1 MRYLKRFNESQ
12 GDFKE
17 QLRDFCETHLAY
29 LLDNGFMVEI
39 NEFDELDGF
48 ELLIKKE
55 EEDLLRNPLFTWEEV
70 KNYIGP
76 FVFYLDKE
84 YELYKAPEKI
94 GKSEPGDV
102 GAVQSQIDSLFEP
115 FNVEEIGD
123 DNYEPFLDQKSGFTP
138 SSKRRSDTKLE
149 YILIYSVLQNK

>member
-1 MRYLKRFNESQ
+1 MKYLKRFNESD
-12 GDFKE
+12 GNFKE

-29 LLDNGFMVEI
+29 LLDNGFIIEL
-39 NEFDELDGF
+39 NEFEDLDGF
-48 ELLIKKE
+48 EIIIKKE
-55 EEDLLRNPLFTWEEV
+55 EEDNRQPLFTWEEV

-76 FVFYLDKE
+76 FVFYLDRE

-102 GAVQSQIDSLFEP
+102 GIAQSQIDSLFEP

-123 DNYEPFLDQKSGFTP
+123 ENYEPFLDQKSGFTP
-138 SSKRRSDTKLE
+138 SSKKRSDFKLE
-149 YILIYSVLQNK
+149 YVLIYSVLKNK

>member
-1 MRYLKRFNESQ
+1 MRYLKRFNESE
-12 GDFKE
+12 GNFKE

-29 LLDNGFMVEI
+29 LLDNGFIVEL
-39 NEFDELDGF
+39 NEFEDLDGF
-48 ELLIKKE
+48 EIIIKKV
-55 EEDLLRNPLFTWEEV
+55 EEDNRQPLFTWEEV

-76 FVFYLDKE
+76 FVFYLDRE

-102 GAVQSQIDSLFEP
+102 GIVQSQIDSLFEP

-123 DNYEPFLDQKSGFTP
+123 ENYEPFLDQKSGFTP
-138 SSKRRSDTKLE
+138 SSKKRSDFKLE
-149 YILIYSVLQNK
+149 YVLIYSVLKNK

>member
-12 GDFKE
+12 ADFKE

-39 NEFDELDGF
+39 NEFEDLDGF
-48 ELLIKKE
+48 ELIIKKE
-55 EEDLLRNPLFTWEEV
+55 EENNRQPLFTWEEV

-76 FVFYLDKE
+76 FVYYLDKE

-102 GAVQSQIDSLFEP
+102 GIVQSELDSLFEP
-115 FNVEEIGD
+115 FNVEEISD
-123 DNYEPFLDQKSGFTP
+123 ENYKPTSVMPTP
-138 SSKRRSDTKLE
+138 EASATKLE
-149 YILIYSVLQNK
+149 LIMIYSVLQNK

>member
-1 MRYLKRFNESQ
+1 MKYLKRFNESD
-12 GDFKE
+12 GNFKE

-29 LLDNGFMVEI
+29 LLDNGFIIEL
-39 NEFDELDGF
+39 NEFEDLDGF
-48 ELLIKKE
+48 EIIIKKE
-55 EEDLLRNPLFTWEEV
+55 EEDNRQPLFTWEEV

-76 FVFYLDKE
+76 FVFYLDRE

-102 GAVQSQIDSLFEP
+102 GIVQSQIDSLFEP

-123 DNYEPFLDQKSGFTP
+123 ENYEPFLDQKSGFTP
-138 SSKRRSDTKLE
+138 SSKKRSDFKLE
-149 YILIYSVLQNK
+149 YVLIYSVLKNK

>member
-12 GDFKE
+12 SDFKE

-39 NEFDELDGF
+39 NEFEDLDGF
-48 ELLIKKE
+48 ELIIKKE

-94 GKSEPGDV
+94 GKSEAGDV
-102 GAVQSQIDSLFEP
+102 GIVQSELDSLFEP
-115 FNVEEIGD
+115 FNVEEIANED
-123 DNYEPFLDQKSGFTP
+123 YEPFLDQKSGFTP
-138 SSKRRSDTKLE
+138 SSKKRSDSKLE
-149 YILIYSVLQNK
+149 YVLIYSVLQNK